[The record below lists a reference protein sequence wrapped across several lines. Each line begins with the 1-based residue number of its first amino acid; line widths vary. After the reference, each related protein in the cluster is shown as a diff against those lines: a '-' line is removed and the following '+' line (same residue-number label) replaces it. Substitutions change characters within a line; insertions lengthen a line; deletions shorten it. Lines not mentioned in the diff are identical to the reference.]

1 MQCQECEN
9 LLSDYLDHAI
19 EPHLRTE
26 IEVHLAACPGCT
38 ALHNELCQ
46 LLAASELLLPQ
57 VSGPTIRAHRVPQP
71 GHLGAIPASPNQQV
85 FLRIKQLLFERYVE
99 IKLTIPQFSALVGI
113 LGGLVLFGV
122 WSLQNP
128 AMLNSQGESRPGLA
142 SPASPG
148 TSNTV
153 LIPTTQLVSHSRNY
167 QAERVVLTESI
178 TRLSKALETRKV
190 DWDPELRRVFERNM
204 ALIDQSLL
212 ECEVALRSN
221 PHDFGA
227 EEMLIAAYREKLRL
241 LQEFAAI

>member
-19 EPHLRTE
+19 EPHLRK
-26 IEVHLAACPGCT
+26 EVEAHLAVCSGCAAVHT
-38 ALHNELCQ
+38 ELCQ

-71 GHLGAIPASPNQQV
+71 GSDAISKSPNQWF
-85 FLRIKQLLFERYVE
+85 FLRIKELLFERYVE
-99 IKLTIPQFSALVGI
+99 IKLTIPQFSAVVGI
-113 LGGLVLFGV
+113 VGGLVLFGF

-128 AMLNSQGESRPGLA
+128 TSLSQGEPRPVFA
-142 SPASPG
+142 NPASPG
-148 TSNTV
+148 TSSPV
-153 LIPTTQLVSHSRNY
+153 FVPTNHLVSHSRNY

-178 TRLSKALETRKV
+178 TRLSKALETRKM

>member
-9 LLSDYLDHAI
+9 LLSDYLDHAL
-19 EPHLRTE
+19 EPHLCKE
-26 IEVHLAACPGCT
+26 IEAHLALCSGCT
-38 ALHNELCQ
+38 AIHAELCQ
-46 LLAASELLLPQ
+46 LLAASEFLLPQ
-57 VSGPTIRAHRVPQP
+57 VSGPTIRAHRIPQP
-71 GHLGAIPASPNQQV
+71 GANALSRSPNQRF
-85 FLRIKQLLFERYVE
+85 FLRIKELLFERYVE
-99 IKLTIPQFSALVGI
+99 IKLTIPQFSAVVGI
-113 LGGLVLFGV
+113 IGGLVLFGI

-128 AMLNSQGESRPGLA
+128 TSLSQREPHPVFA
-142 SPASPG
+142 DPAVTSP
-148 TSNTV
+148 SNTV
-153 LIPTTQLVSHSRNY
+153 LVPTNHLISHSRNY

-178 TRLSKALETRKV
+178 TRLSKALETRKM